1 MKSTLHI
8 VVGAIVALACP
19 AAAEKNPPRNVP
31 DERPPGGRA
40 HVPRAVP
47 KGEKGPRPNAQ
58 GKRSPVEGIGGAAG
72 SPLTR
77 WNQMSPEQREKQLSK
92 LPPERQAQIRERL
105 GRFNALPQE
114 ERDRLQRRYERFN
127 SLPPARQDLVRRQ
140 IQNFSQLPQDR
151 RPEISREFDQ
161 LRRMTPEE
169 RNNRLGSDDFR
180 GRFNSNERE
189 ILRDLSENLALSPQ
203 K

>member
-105 GRFNALPQE
+105 GRFNALPPE

-127 SLPPARQDLVRRQ
+127 SLPRPGRTWCAARFRISASCRRTGA
-140 IQNFSQLPQDR
+140 R
-151 RPEISREFDQ
+151 RSAASSISC
-161 LRRMTPEE
+161 
-169 RNNRLGSDDFR
+169 
-180 GRFNSNERE
+180 
-189 ILRDLSENLALSPQ
+189 AA
-203 K
+203 